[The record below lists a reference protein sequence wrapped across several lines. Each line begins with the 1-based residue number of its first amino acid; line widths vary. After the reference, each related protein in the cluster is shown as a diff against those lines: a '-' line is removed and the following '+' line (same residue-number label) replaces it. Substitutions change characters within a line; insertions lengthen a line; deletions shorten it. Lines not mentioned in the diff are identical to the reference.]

1 MRIGSEVEPQSQAE
15 FVRGRCGD
23 FCKCRRNAANLKL
36 SALADSSS
44 TGGPSVGTKDHIGG
58 FGILDAANMD
68 EAAAWECKAVVA
80 CRASVEMRE
89 FLPMPTE

>member
-1 MRIGSEVEPQSQAE
+1 
-15 FVRGRCGD
+15 
-23 FCKCRRNAANLKL
+23 
-36 SALADSSS
+36 
-44 TGGPSVGTKDHIGG
+44 
-58 FGILDAANMD
+58 MD